1 MQTSQ
6 LDYAI
11 LRHGGLLDGAAT
23 GKAQR
28 IQNQECHGF
37 VHRADVAAHIHE
49 LANAPALNQQ
59 VYSLIEP
66 DLKPA

>member
-1 MQTSQ
+1 MTPW
-6 LDYAI
+6 LLFGA
-11 LRHGGLLDGAAT
+11 GGKGVGART
-23 GKAQR
+23 L
-28 IQNQECHGF
+28 
-37 VHRADVAAHIHE
+37 E

>member
-1 MQTSQ
+1 MV
-6 LDYAI
+6 
-11 LRHGGLLDGAAT
+11 LLT
-23 GKAQR
+23 
-28 IQNQECHGF
+28 
-37 VHRADVAAHIHE
+37 VLMSPHIHE

>member
-1 MQTSQ
+1 
-6 LDYAI
+6 
-11 LRHGGLLDGAAT
+11 
-23 GKAQR
+23 
-28 IQNQECHGF
+28 
-37 VHRADVAAHIHE
+37 AHIHE

>member
-1 MQTSQ
+1 
-6 LDYAI
+6 
-11 LRHGGLLDGAAT
+11 
-23 GKAQR
+23 
-28 IQNQECHGF
+28 
-37 VHRADVAAHIHE
+37 HE

>member
-1 MQTSQ
+1 MV
-6 LDYAI
+6 
-11 LRHGGLLDGAAT
+11 R
-23 GKAQR
+23 QR
-28 IQNQECHGF
+28 QSTTDTKSECHGF
-37 VHRADVAAHIHE
+37 VNRADVAAHIHE